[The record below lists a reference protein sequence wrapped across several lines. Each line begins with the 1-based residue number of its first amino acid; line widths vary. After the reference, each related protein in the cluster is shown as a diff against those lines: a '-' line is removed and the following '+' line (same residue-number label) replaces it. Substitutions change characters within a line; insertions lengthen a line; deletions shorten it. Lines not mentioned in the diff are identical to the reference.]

1 MAPDPSPPPVVVAPA
16 PVQWQVNTGRAPD
29 GQSVC
34 QLVLMQGQLTAT
46 LLLLPADMTRL
57 AQQMADEARQ
67 ADSRLILP
75 SVGTEQWKGGLS
87 RGSGQDLQDRR
98 V

>member
-1 MAPDPSPPPVVVAPA
+1 MTPGGTPEQVPTVVAPA
-16 PVQWQVNTGRAPD
+16 LVQWQVNTGRAPD
-29 GQSVC
+29 GQPVC

-67 ADSRLILP
+67 AGTGLILP
-75 SVGTEQWKGGLS
+75 SSAVVTNGKAG
-87 RGSGQDLQDRR
+87 
-98 V
+98 